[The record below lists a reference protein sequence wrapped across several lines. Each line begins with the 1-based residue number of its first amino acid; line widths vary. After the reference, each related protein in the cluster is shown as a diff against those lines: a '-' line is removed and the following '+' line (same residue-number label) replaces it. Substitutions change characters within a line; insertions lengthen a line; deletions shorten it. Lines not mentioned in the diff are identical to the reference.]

1 LPSHPLLR
9 YLNSSL
15 LGLLL
20 LSCPASAHKGAVA
33 LAVPMDEIAVDG
45 DLSDWPQ
52 QMTRYPIAV
61 PFFNPPRNPEDF
73 QGWLQLGYNTAHNA
87 LYVAVEVND
96 ESVAT
101 DPIASPPWDIRDG
114 CFLIVDAE
122 HAEKGR
128 NIGSYSLRN
137 GESSVSGPEVKQ
149 SEFQA
154 AMQTADRTTCYEWRI
169 DIQKKTRG
177 ATRLQPGASLGFN
190 VLVGDLDRD
199 SSSTT
204 MAWEIGT
211 ANPENIY
218 TPRLGDA
225 LLVDSAV
232 GQLRG
237 QVHWEDDDTGARR
250 SLVQI
255 RSLSAPDHWLQIQA
269 DEHGNFAVDLQPDQ
283 YRVRLLS
290 PGTGERE
297 TTVRIK
303 TGATSTVR
311 LTAPAARGTR
321 VPAGRGKGHWQN
333 FDGTDG
339 LVSQSVYALCQDRGG
354 NIWLGT
360 EGGVSKYDGRSF
372 TSYTEHD
379 GLVDNFMTAIL
390 QDRHGDIWFA
400 TGTWP
405 GARGVSRFDGTTFTG
420 YGPAEGLA
428 SNMVNDILE
437 DSEGLLWFATEEGLS
452 RFDGGNFLNF
462 TTENGLPHD
471 AILAL
476 HQDPQGYLW
485 LGTKKGVSRF
495 DPRRTDGE
503 AFRNFTIENGLPND
517 LIKDIIE
524 DRQGNLWFATQGG
537 LSRFDGQTFYNYTT
551 ENGLRYNQVQV
562 LFEDH
567 QGYLWIGT
575 GDLYGA
581 SLSRFDARHP
591 VGRQFDH
598 FTTEDGL
605 ADDLVTAIIEDREG
619 YLWFGTGF
627 LGRGG
632 GASRYAGDQF
642 TTFASFSGEEETAA
656 DQLQIGAVIEDR
668 NGHIWFGGD
677 CELIRYDARQD
688 GGGQD
693 GGGQDGGGQDG
704 GESFTIFSKADGLTD
719 YKAGTMLEDQKGNI
733 WLKSTRFDGRHFE
746 NFGSREELDAV
757 HSMAQDGNGD
767 IWFTNSSRIIRYNAR
782 QDVGQQN
789 VDQSFVPL
797 SARPALTTAAAALGT
812 MADRDGNVW
821 FGSWFG
827 GAFRFDGQAF
837 VNYTA
842 ADGLADDAVLSIFQD
857 GDGDIWFGTKT
868 GGVTHYD
875 GETFTTYTTADGLAY
890 NWVHYIIQDRD
901 GRFLFGTLGGGVSLF
916 DGLVFQ
922 NLNTD
927 DGLGGNMATHLLQD
941 SRGDIWIAGGSVTR
955 YRPYHTPP
963 PIRLLN
969 VVAERDHGS
978 VSRIDLPATQDY
990 LAFEFQGSSF
1000 KTRPGQMA
1008 YVYQLE
1014 GYDDDWQVT
1023 RQERVVY
1030 GDLPIGDYLFQVKAV
1045 DRDLDYSEQP
1055 ATVHVAVHPP
1065 YRQIAVLCLL
1075 LLSLVGLTV
1084 ATNYGRR
1091 RRRERDQAREQLVR
1105 ELEEELQVAHDLQMG
1120 LMPTESPDIE
1130 GLDIAGRCLTANHV
1144 GGDCFQYFRREGKLL
1159 VCLADVTG
1167 HAMEAAIPVVMFDGI
1182 LKSQIELD
1190 DPLEQLF
1197 GRLNRTLCD
1206 TLDSRTFVCVAM
1218 AEIDLATRATRLA
1231 NGGCPYPYHYRAAT
1245 GDIAELQAEAY
1256 PLGVRPDTEYP
1267 AVEAQLEPGDRIIF
1281 CSDGIVEAEN
1291 ADGQLFGFERTADTI
1306 LRGCKKG
1313 LNAEDLLAQI
1323 VDEVKAFSGE
1333 VPQGDDQTIVVLQ
1346 IEA

>member
-1 LPSHPLLR
+1 LSLHPLLR
-9 YLNSSL
+9 YLSNSL
-15 LGLLL
+15 LCLLL
-20 LSCPASAHKGAVA
+20 LSCPISAHKGAVA
-33 LAVPMDEIAVDG
+33 LVTPMDEIAVDG

-52 QMTRYPIAV
+52 QIARYPIEVAY
-61 PFFNPPRNPEDF
+61 FNPPQNEEDF
-73 QGWLQLGYNTAHNA
+73 QGWLQLGYSTAHNA

-101 DPIASPPWDIRDG
+101 DPIVYPPFDVRDG
-114 CFLIVDAE
+114 CFLMVDAE

-128 NIGSYSLRN
+128 NIGSYYLLRN

-149 SEFQA
+149 SDFQA
-154 AMQTADRTTCYEWRI
+154 AMQTADRTTRYEWRI
-169 DIQKKTRG
+169 DIQEKTRG
-177 ATRLQPGASLGFN
+177 AIQLRPGASLGFN
-190 VLVGDLDRD
+190 VMVGDLDRD
-199 SSSTT
+199 SSITF
-204 MAWEIGT
+204 MAWDIGIT
-211 ANPENIY
+211 NPNNIY

-225 LLVDSAV
+225 LLVDSTV

-237 QVHWEDDDTGARR
+237 QVRWEDDNTGARR

-255 RSLSAPDHWLQIQA
+255 RSLSIPDHWLQIQA

-290 PGTGERE
+290 TGTGEEE
-297 TTVRIK
+297 TTVSVQ
-303 TGATSTVR
+303 TGVTATVR

-321 VPAGRGKGHWQN
+321 FPAGRGKGHWQN

-339 LVSQSVYALCQDRGG
+339 LVSQSVYALCQDREG

-400 TGTWP
+400 TGTWQ
-405 GARGVSRFDGTTFTG
+405 GARGVSRFDGEKFTG

-452 RFDGGNFLNF
+452 KFDGEKFRNF
-462 TTENGLPHD
+462 TTKNGLPHD

-495 DPRRTDGE
+495 DPRRTEGE
-503 AFRNFTIENGLPND
+503 AFHNFTTENGLPHDQVND
-517 LIKDIIE
+517 IVE
-524 DRQGNLWFATQGG
+524 DRQGNLWFATEGG
-537 LSRFDGQTFYNYTT
+537 LSRFDGREFFNYTT
-551 ENGLRYNQVQV
+551 ENGLHYDQVQV
-562 LFEDH
+562 LFEDR
-567 QGYLWIGT
+567 QGYLWLGT
-575 GDLYGA
+575 GSLYGA
-581 SLSRFDARHP
+581 ALSRFDGRSSVARE
-591 VGRQFDH
+591 FDH

-605 ADDLVTAIIEDREG
+605 GDDLVTAIIEDREG
-619 YLWFGTGF
+619 YLWFGTGY

-642 TTFASFSGEEETAA
+642 TTFTSFSGEDGAAA
-656 DQLQIGAVIEDR
+656 DQLKIGAVIEDR
-668 NGHIWFGGD
+668 DGNLWFGGD
-677 CELIRYDARQD
+677 HDLARYD
-688 GGGQD
+688 
-693 GGGQDGGGQDG
+693 
-704 GESFTIFSKADGLTD
+704 GESFTTFTTADGLEK
-719 YKAGTMLEDQKGNI
+719 YRAGTMLEDSQGNI
-733 WLKSTRFDGRHFE
+733 WLKSTRYDGRHFE
-746 NFGSREELDAV
+746 SFQSREELHRV
-757 HSMAQDGNGD
+757 GSIAQDRNGD
-767 IWFTNSSRIIRYNAR
+767 IWFNDVFRVSRFNPRPSADRQKVDR
-782 QDVGQQN
+782 QDVGQR
-789 VDQSFVPL
+789 FVPFSGSL
-797 SARPALTTAAAALGT
+797 ALTTSALFRVAT
-812 MADRDGNVW
+812 DRDDNLW

-827 GAFRFDGQAF
+827 GAFRYDGRNF
-837 VNYTA
+837 TNYTT
-842 ADGLADDAVLSIFQD
+842 ADGLADDAVISIFQD
-857 GDGDIWFGTKT
+857 RDGDIWFGTKT

-890 NWVHYIIQDRD
+890 NWVHHIIQDRD
-901 GRFLFGTLGGGVSLF
+901 GRLLFGTLGGGVSLF

-922 NLNTD
+922 NLNTA
-927 DGLGGNMATHLLQD
+927 DGLGGNMAVQLFQD
-941 SRGDIWIAGGSVTR
+941 SRGDIWIAGAGVTR

-969 VVAERDHGS
+969 VVAERDHGPVDQIS
-978 VSRIDLPATQDY
+978 LPATQDY

-1008 YVYQLE
+1008 YVFQLE

-1030 GDLPIGDYLFQVKAV
+1030 DDLPTGDYLFQVKAV

-1055 ATVHVAVHPP
+1055 ATVRVTVHPP

-1075 LLSLVGLTV
+1075 FLSLVGLTI
-1084 ATNYGRR
+1084 ATGYGRR
-1091 RRRERDQAREQLVR
+1091 RRHERDQAREQLVQ

-1120 LMPTESPDIE
+1120 LMPTESPNIE
-1130 GLDIAGRCLTANHV
+1130 NLDIAGRCLTANHV
-1144 GGDCFQYFRREGKLL
+1144 GGDCFQYFPRDGKLL

-1206 TLDSRTFVCVAM
+1206 TLDSRTFVCFTM
-1218 AEIDLATRATRLA
+1218 AEIDLSSRTFRLT

-1245 GDIAELQAEAY
+1245 NDIAELQAEAY
-1256 PLGVRPDTEYP
+1256 PLGVRPDTEYT
-1267 AVEAQLEPGDRIIF
+1267 AVEAQLEPGDRLIF

-1291 ADGQLFGFERTADTI
+1291 AAGQLFGFERTAAAI
-1306 LRGCKKG
+1306 LRSCQKG

-1323 VDEVKAFSGE
+1323 VDKVKAFSGE

-1346 IEA
+1346 VEEPTT